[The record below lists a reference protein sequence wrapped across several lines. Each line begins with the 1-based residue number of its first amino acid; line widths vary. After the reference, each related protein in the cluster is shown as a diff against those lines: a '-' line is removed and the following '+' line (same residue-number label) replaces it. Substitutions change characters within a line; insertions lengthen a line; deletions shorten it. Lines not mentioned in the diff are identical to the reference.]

1 MAAQICHLESGMECC
16 IVESECTMPMDET
29 TIGATDVCFE
39 LCACTV
45 ERRQTHDA
53 APPESRQ
60 TAGDSL
66 SSAIHYDLVPNSRSR
81 AARNPRPPLI
91 PDRGDTYLLINCFR
105 I

>member
-1 MAAQICHLESGMECC
+1 MAAQICHIESGMVCC
-16 IVESECTMPMDET
+16 IEDSECTMPMDET
-29 TIGATDVCFE
+29 TIGTADVCFE

-45 ERRQTHDA
+45 ERRPSHDA

-66 SSAIHYDLVPNSRSR
+66 SNAIHYDLVPNSRSR

-91 PDRGDTYLLINCFR
+91 PDRGDTYLQINCFR